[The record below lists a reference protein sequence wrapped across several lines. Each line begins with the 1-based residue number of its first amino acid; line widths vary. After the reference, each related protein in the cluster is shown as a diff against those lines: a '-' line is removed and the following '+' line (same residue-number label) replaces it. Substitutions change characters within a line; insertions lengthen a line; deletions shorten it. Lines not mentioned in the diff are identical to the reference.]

1 MPVQPSDLFPIA
13 IFKLIHTMDTVKI
26 LDRTFRIYL
35 REEEIQSRIREV
47 AAQISHDLKGK
58 NPLFIGVLNG
68 AFIFAADLFRE
79 ISTPAEISFIKVA
92 SYEGTSSCGTVSN
105 LIGLNE
111 SLEGR
116 TVVIVEDIIDSGLSM
131 THLIHE
137 INKQNPDEIRI
148 CSLLV
153 KPGNL
158 KVELD
163 IPYCCFRIPN
173 DFIVGYGLDYDRY
186 GRGLRDIYIVTED

>member
-1 MPVQPSDLFPIA
+1 
-13 IFKLIHTMDTVKI
+13 MDTLKI
-26 LDRTFRIYL
+26 LDRNFKMYL
-35 REEEIQSRIREV
+35 REAEIQQRIREV
-47 AAQISHDLKGK
+47 ANQISNDLQGK
-58 NPLFIGVLNG
+58 DPLFVGILNG
-68 AFIFAADLFRE
+68 SFMFAADLMRAVS
-79 ISTPAEISFIKVA
+79 IPAEISFIKVA
-92 SYEGTSSCGTVSN
+92 SYEGTSSTGKVTD

-111 SLEGR
+111 NLEGR

-131 THLIHE
+131 TRIIEE
-137 INKQNPDEIRI
+137 IKKSNPAEVHI

-158 KVELD
+158 QVELD

-186 GRGLRDIYIVTED
+186 GRGLRDIYVVTE

>member
-1 MPVQPSDLFPIA
+1 
-13 IFKLIHTMDTVKI
+13 MDTVKI
-26 LDRTFRIYL
+26 LDRNFKMYL
-35 REEEIQSRIREV
+35 REAEIQQRIREV
-47 AAQISHDLKGK
+47 ANQISNDLQGK
-58 NPLFIGVLNG
+58 DPLFVGILNG
-68 AFIFAADLFRE
+68 SFMFAADLMRAVS
-79 ISTPAEISFIKVA
+79 IPAEISFIKVA
-92 SYEGTSSCGTVSN
+92 SYEGTSSTGKVTD

-111 SLEGR
+111 NLEGR

-131 THLIHE
+131 TRIIEE
-137 INKQNPDEIRI
+137 IKKCNPAEVHI

-158 KVELD
+158 QVELN

-186 GRGLRDIYIVTED
+186 GRGLRDIYVVTE

>member
-1 MPVQPSDLFPIA
+1 ME
-13 IFKLIHTMDTVKI
+13 TVRI
-26 LDRTFRIYL
+26 LDRSFRLYL
-35 REEEIQSRIREV
+35 SEAEIQQRVREV
-47 AAQISHDLKGK
+47 AAQISRDLEGK
-58 NPLFIGVLNG
+58 NPLLLGVLNG
-68 AFIFAADLFRE
+68 AFVFAADLVRAVT
-79 ISTPAEISFIKVA
+79 IPAEISFIKVA
-92 SYEGTSSCGTVSN
+92 SYEGTSSTGTVSN

-131 THLIHE
+131 THLVE
-137 INKQNPDEIRI
+137 AVKAMNPADVRI

-163 IPYCCFRIPN
+163 VPYCCFRIPN

-186 GRGLRDIYIVTED
+186 GRGLRDIYVVTEDGH